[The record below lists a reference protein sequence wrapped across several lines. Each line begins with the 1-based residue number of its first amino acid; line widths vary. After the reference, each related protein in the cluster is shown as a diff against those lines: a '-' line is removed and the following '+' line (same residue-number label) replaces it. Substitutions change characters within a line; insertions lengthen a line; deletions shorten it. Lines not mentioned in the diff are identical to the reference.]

1 MDPLAQVILIL
12 VAAKVGGELL
22 ERIGYPA
29 QVGEI
34 AAGILLGPSVL
45 GLVAF
50 EEPLIFLSEIG
61 IIALLFVSGVRLSLK
76 SFVASEKAAVSTAFT
91 GVVLPFALGWAFGML
106 MGFSFLE
113 TFFIGTA
120 LSITSIGI
128 SVRSLIDLRTL
139 ETPSGATIV
148 GAAVIDDVLGVILL
162 AAITA
167 VASGSEGSLLYTLVG
182 GGVFLAGSVVVGQR
196 VLPAA
201 LARTRGARTH
211 ELTYTA
217 AIVIALL
224 MAWLAD
230 FVGLHYSI
238 GAFLAGMILGEE
250 IRSDRSLFD
259 GIADFAFGFFVTIF
273 FTSIGLL
280 MVVTPE
286 TLLSP
291 LVLPLI
297 ALAFLGKVVGGF
309 LGAAPFMATRAE
321 ALVVGFGL
329 FPRGEIALVVSQ
341 IALAAGVIDQALFS
355 AFTVMVVVSV
365 ILTPILMAWGYR
377 RVPLRG
383 GPPPAGAR

>member
-297 ALAFLGKVVGGF
+297 ALAFLGKVAGGF

-377 RVPLRG
+377 RVTLRG